1 MAKLISKTYGDAL
14 FQLAVEEDKLDVLLG
29 EIPQLQEVLAANEE
43 FGRLMNH
50 PKIIKEEKLQVARNV
65 FGGRVS
71 EELLGFFTI
80 IISKDRYRDIDAILD
95 YFIAEVKRYKGIGV
109 ATVTTA
115 VPLKDDQCKKIEQ
128 RLLDTTEYAKMEMHY
143 NLDQSLIG
151 GMVIRIGDRVVD
163 SSIKTKLSE
172 LQKDLLKIQI

>member
-14 FQLAVEEDKLDVLLG
+14 FEIAVEEDKVDVLL
-29 EIPQLQEVLAANEE
+29 EEVMLLQKVLADNES

-50 PKIIKEEKLQVARNV
+50 PKIIVEEKIQVAKNV
-65 FGGRVS
+65 FEGRVS
-71 EELLGFFTI
+71 NELLGFLTI

-115 VPLKDDQCKKIEQ
+115 VPLGEKQCRKIEQ
-128 RLLDTTEYAKMEMHY
+128 KLLDTTRYTKMEMHFQV
-143 NLDQSLIG
+143 DESLIG
-151 GMVIRIGDRVVD
+151 GMVVRIGDRVVD
-163 SSIKTKLSE
+163 SSIRTKLNE
-172 LQKDLLKIQI
+172 LQKELLKVHI

>member
-14 FQLAVEEDKLDVLLG
+14 FELAVENDKVDVLL
-29 EIPQLQEVLAANEE
+29 EEVEQLKKVLSENEE

-50 PKIIKEEKLQVARNV
+50 PKIIKEEKIQVAKNV
-65 FGGRVS
+65 FAGRIS
-71 EELLGFFTI
+71 EELLGFLTI

-95 YFIAEVKRYKGIGV
+95 YFVAEVKRYKGIGV

-115 VPLKDDQCKKIEQ
+115 VPLREEQCRQVEQ
-128 RLLDTTEYAKMEMHY
+128 KLLDTTQYTKMEMHY
-143 NLDQSLIG
+143 CLDESLIG

-172 LQKDLLKIQI
+172 LQRELLKVQL

>member
-14 FQLAVEEDKLDVLLG
+14 FELAVEKNKVDVLFG
-29 EIPQLQEVLAANEE
+29 EIEQLKGVLSENDE

-50 PKIIKEEKLQVARNV
+50 PKIIKEEKIQVAKNV
-65 FGGRVS
+65 FEGRIS
-71 EELLGFFTI
+71 DELLGFIMI
-80 IISKDRYRDIDAILD
+80 IISKDRYKDIDAILD

-115 VPLKDDQCKKIEQ
+115 VPLKEEQCRKIEQ
-128 RLLDTTEYAKMEMHY
+128 KLLDTTQYTTMEMHY
-143 NLDQSLIG
+143 DLDKSLIG

-163 SSIKTKLSE
+163 SSIKTKLNE
-172 LQKDLLKIQI
+172 LQKELLKVQL

>member
-14 FQLAVEEDKLDVLLG
+14 FELAVEKNKVDVLAE
-29 EIPQLQEVLAANEE
+29 EIEQLKRVLSENEE

-50 PKIIKEEKLQVARNV
+50 PRIIKEEKIQVAKDV
-65 FGGRVS
+65 FEGRVS
-71 EELLGFFTI
+71 DELLGFITI
-80 IISKDRYRDIDAILD
+80 IISKDRYKEIDAILD

-115 VPLKDDQCKKIEQ
+115 VPLKEEQCKKIEQ
-128 RLLDTTEYAKMEMHY
+128 KLLDTTQYTKMEMHY
-143 NLDQSLIG
+143 DLDKSLIG

-163 SSIKTKLSE
+163 SSIKTKLNE
-172 LQKDLLKIQI
+172 LQKDLLKVQL

>member
-14 FQLAVEEDKLDVLLG
+14 FELAVEEDKIDALLE
-29 EIPQLQEVLAANEE
+29 EIEQLQKVLSENDE

-50 PKIIKEEKLQVARNV
+50 PKIIKEEKIQVAKNV
-65 FGGRVS
+65 FEGRMS
-71 EELLGFFTI
+71 DELLGFLII

-95 YFIAEVKRYKGIGV
+95 YFIAEVKKYKGIGI

-115 VPLKDDQCKKIEQ
+115 VPLREEQCKKIER
-128 RLLDTTEYAKMEMHY
+128 RLLDTTSYTTMEMNY
-143 NLDQSLIG
+143 MLDKSLIG

-172 LQKDLLKIQI
+172 LQKELLKVQL

>member
-14 FQLAVEEDKLDVLLG
+14 FELAVEEGKIDVLL
-29 EIPQLQEVLAANEE
+29 EEMEQLQKILAENED

-50 PKIIKEEKLQVARNV
+50 PKIIKEEKIGVAKSV
-65 FGGRVS
+65 FEGRIS
-71 EELLGFFTI
+71 EELLGFLTI
-80 IISKDRYRDIDAILD
+80 IISKDRYREIDEILK
-95 YFIAEVKRYKGIGV
+95 YFVAKVKEYKGIGI

-115 VPLKDDQCKKIEQ
+115 VPLKDGQCREVEQ
-128 RLLDTTEYAKMEMHY
+128 KLLDTTQYKSMEISY
-143 NLDQSLIG
+143 SVDASLIG

-172 LQKDLLKIQI
+172 LQKDLLKVQI

>member
-14 FQLAVEEDKLDVLLG
+14 FELAVEKNKVDVLFG
-29 EIPQLQEVLAANEE
+29 EIGQLKEVLSENDE

-50 PKIIKEEKLQVARNV
+50 PKIIKEEKIQVAKNV
-65 FGGRVS
+65 FEGRIS
-71 EELLGFFTI
+71 DELLGFITI
-80 IISKDRYRDIDAILD
+80 IISKDRYKDIDAILD

-115 VPLKDDQCKKIEQ
+115 VPLKEEQCRKIEQ
-128 RLLDTTEYAKMEMHY
+128 KLLDTTQYTTMEMHY
-143 NLDQSLIG
+143 DLDKSLIG

-163 SSIKTKLSE
+163 SSIKTKLNE
-172 LQKDLLKIQI
+172 LQKELLKVQL